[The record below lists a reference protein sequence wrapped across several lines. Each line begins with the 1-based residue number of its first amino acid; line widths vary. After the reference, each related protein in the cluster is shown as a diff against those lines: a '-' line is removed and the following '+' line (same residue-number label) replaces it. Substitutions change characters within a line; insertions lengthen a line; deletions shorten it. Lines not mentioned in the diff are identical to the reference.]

1 MKFER
6 FCDHIYVLRTPF
18 GAVTSAV
25 TLVEGKEGCTL
36 IDSGANDETVRSCIL
51 PALREF
57 GADGRDMR
65 RLLCTHTHG
74 DHIGGHFML
83 KQLFPDMEIV
93 VTERQAP
100 KVADPLLYN
109 IRIRSVYPAYS
120 APPSYGLRGVAADRV
135 LMEGGRVAGLVSVPA
150 AGHDDDCVGW
160 LHEAS
165 GTLISGD
172 ALQGGGTETQGIAL
186 YFDLDAYRKT
196 LERMEKIGAER
207 ILAAHDFRLAG
218 AQAESSAA
226 CRAYI
231 DCCRAVT
238 EEYDRILHEI
248 GSTGTPKAA
257 EILIE
262 RTGGKMPEYLFLA
275 MYTVDAHYSCT
286 NMKRKEKVSQ

>member
-6 FCDHIYVLRTPF
+6 FCDHVYVLRTPF

-57 GADGRDMR
+57 GADGRDMC

-120 APPSYGLRGVAADRV
+120 APPSMRSGLPDMMTTASAGCMRRA
-135 LMEGGRVAGLVSVPA
+135 GR
-150 AGHDDDCVGW
+150 
-160 LHEAS
+160 
-165 GTLISGD
+165 
-172 ALQGGGTETQGIAL
+172 
-186 YFDLDAYRKT
+186 
-196 LERMEKIGAER
+196 
-207 ILAAHDFRLAG
+207 
-218 AQAESSAA
+218 SSAA
-226 CRAYI
+226 MRCRAAARI
-231 DCCRAVT
+231 RRAS
-238 EEYDRILHEI
+238 HC
-248 GSTGTPKAA
+248 
-257 EILIE
+257 ILIWMHTE
-262 RTGGKMPEYLFLA
+262 
-275 MYTVDAHYSCT
+275 
-286 NMKRKEKVSQ
+286 KRWNVWKKSGPNAF